1 MPWEASIRLTG
12 ISMARSRTSTGR
24 GSTSGSHRLAPR
36 GVHFGDD
43 SAARIL
49 ARGCNDYLSAIRRD
63 RPDRF
68 GAVAT
73 LPLPDI
79 EGSLE
84 QIAYALDVLELDG
97 LSVMTNADGSYLG
110 DTRGARVRPPDHV
123 PRRSRTRSVS
133 LTRSS
138 NSSSTRRARSR
149 SSTTA
154 TRSPKT
160 QDVKYVF
167 VHAGGTIQYL
177 APRFAIVDEM
187 DVIPGAQDPWGAF
200 PDVLPRLCWDT
211 ASPFSDPCS
220 TCCDRSRARQRH
232 VRGRLSIPATQ
243 SRSLACAS
251 SRTSPSSTT
260 ASAGGPRWVGCPT
273 NPGPC
278 EWRARSEV
286 NDTLY
291 DVTRWRMA
299 PGSGPPWWLGG
310 PRASPHTSCSP
321 MAGTR
326 RLLSLDEQ
334 EPSS

>member
-187 DVIPGAQDPWGAF
+187 DVIPGAQDPWG
-200 PDVLPRLCWDT
+200 R
-211 ASPFSDPCS
+211 SPMS
-220 TCCDRSRARQRH
+220 
-232 VRGRLSIPATQ
+232 
-243 SRSLACAS
+243 SL
-251 SRTSPSSTT
+251 
-260 ASAGGPRWVGCPT
+260 ASAGTPPRRSATRAPHVAIGHGLANVMFGADYPYLRRNLGHWPA
-273 NPGPC
+273 PAR
-278 EWRARSEV
+278 EHRRAR
-286 NDTLY
+286 
-291 DVTRWRMA
+291 RRRA
-299 PGSGPPWWLGG
+299 PGVLGG
-310 PRASPHTSCSP
+310 SAARLIPGLASGEH
-321 MAGTR
+321 A
-326 RLLSLDEQ
+326 LK
-334 EPSS
+334 